1 MRVLFVGSNAG
12 GGGTESHFI
21 SLCRALAD
29 AGHEVFA
36 AVRPEDFIHRGLAQD
51 DRVHLCPIEFKSRRD
66 VVAVRALVQMARRI
80 RPDWIIG
87 AFKLDYW
94 GIAVA
99 AKTAGVPLALFSHL
113 DQRIRPVMLHR
124 LTRLVRG
131 VIVPSEYLRRRSIER
146 GVPASGVAVLPN
158 PIDEVHFASHAAI
171 RTRIRASLGLQ
182 PDDLL
187 LGFVGRFEPAKGVQV
202 LAPALNNVMSSH
214 GRLHAL
220 WVGHGASEAE
230 LRATTAATGFE
241 NRHHWMPWLDDVVP
255 AYAAMDLLAL
265 PSVGSETFGRV
276 LVEAQAHGIPVLGAA
291 NGGIP
296 EALIDGQ
303 TGRLLAPGDIARWS
317 AGITELVEN
326 DELRARLGAGA
337 VRFAQRF
344 ASRQIARDFSRVL
357 DSFVTPQPSIGPTPV
372 VPVTLAR
379 KAPAD

>member
-1 MRVLFVGSNAG
+1 MRVLFVGSNPG

-36 AVRPEDFIHRGLAQD
+36 AVRPDDFIHRGLAQD
-51 DRVHLCPIEFKSRRD
+51 PRIQLRAIEFKSRRD
-66 VVAVRALVQMARRI
+66 VAAVRTLARMARRI
-80 RPDWIIG
+80 RPDWMIG
-87 AFKLDYW
+87 AFKLEYW

-146 GVPASGVAVLPN
+146 GVPGSGVAVLPN
-158 PIDEVHFASHAAI
+158 PIDAAHFGSHAQL
-171 RTRIRASLGLQ
+171 RMKVRASLGL
-182 PDDLL
+182 DSRDVL
-187 LGFVGRFEPAKGVQV
+187 LGFVGRFETAKGVQV
-202 LAPALNNVMSSH
+202 LARALNAVMPSEA
-214 GRLHAL
+214 RLHAL
-220 WVGHGASEAE
+220 WVGHGASETE
-230 LRATTAATGFE
+230 LRALTSASGLE

-276 LVEAQAHGIPVLGAA
+276 LIEAQAHGIPVLGAA

-296 EALIDGQ
+296 EALIHGQ
-303 TGRLLAPGDIARWS
+303 TGLLVAPGDVQGWADGIAAFVRD
-317 AGITELVEN
+317 A
-326 DELRARLGAGA
+326 DMRARFGAQA
-337 VRFAQRF
+337 RRFAQRF
-344 ASRQIARDFSRVL
+344 ASRHIARDFLRVL
-357 DSFVTPQPSIGPTPV
+357 DGFTAPRPSLEPAAV

-379 KAPAD
+379 KVPAD

>member
-36 AVRPEDFIHRGLAQD
+36 AVRPGDFIHRGLALDTRIQ
-51 DRVHLCPIEFKSRRD
+51 LCPIEFTSRRD
-66 VVAVRALVQMARRI
+66 VAAVRTLARMTRRI
-80 RPDWIIG
+80 RPDWMIG
-87 AFKLDYW
+87 AFKLEYW

-99 AKTAGVPLALFSHL
+99 AKSAGVPLALFSHL

-146 GVPASGVAVLPN
+146 GVPASRVAVLPN
-158 PIDEVHFASHAAI
+158 PIDEIHFASHAAL
-171 RTRIRASLGLQ
+171 RTTVRASLGLQ
-182 PDDLL
+182 PRDVL
-187 LGFVGRFEPAKGVQV
+187 LGFVGRFEPAKGVQT
-202 LAPALNNVMSSH
+202 LAPALNAVMARQ
-214 GRLHAL
+214 GQLHAL
-220 WVGHGASEAE
+220 WVGHGASEPE
-230 LRATTAATGFE
+230 LRALAMSGGLE

-276 LVEAQAHGIPVLGAA
+276 LIEAQAHGIPVLGAA

-303 TGRLLAPGDIARWS
+303 TGLLLPPGDVSRWS
-317 AGITELVEN
+317 AGISTLVEN
-326 DELRARLGAGA
+326 EEMRARFGAEA
-337 VRFAQRF
+337 LRFAERF
-344 ASRQIARDFSRVL
+344 ASRRIVRDFLRVL
-357 DSFVTPQPSIGPTPV
+357 DSFVAPRPAMESPV

-379 KAPAD
+379 KVPAD